1 MVMRNRIHSTV
12 ILSVVIIS
20 VLCLQVASQTVPSAQ
35 AQITYVVSKEW
46 SKIWVNKDGSID
58 LMCNITMSYTS
69 GSPHGIV
76 TVGMPK
82 GGFQVEY
89 VRDISG
95 SSLQYSDASSSSFH
109 GIDVSLKK
117 PIVLNQ
123 PNTFI
128 VFVVVPGMVS
138 SDSTNTGNVGMQ
150 FSPSTFA
157 SASGPIGNVRVAMVL
172 PQGVNSS
179 QVKYPTGV
187 PFDNVFNDPAEEN
200 KLVVYWERNNWSAS
214 QQFMVG
220 VSFPATYVTLAPSG
234 PSPWLYAIIGALVVA
249 AVGLLALV
257 LRRRK
262 REPYVKPRVA
272 VEALGALR
280 GLTAVEAAVVLD
292 LKPVRVLTMI
302 IFSLLMKHKLQVTQT
317 APIIKVKQLEP
328 PAGETAPNPRY
339 YEIDFLKSVE
349 PDGTLNEMRL
359 ARTFLSLRDNVDR
372 RLRGYSRTDTV
383 GYYKSVVS
391 KAWDQVTRAGAPEL
405 KGEAI
410 DQNIDW
416 LLADSDFEN
425 RFKAFPPM
433 VILPRPGWW
442 WYWYGPGT
450 PSAGGRATTPTPI
463 GTGQANPIPIQ
474 EFANNVVRGLEQTS
488 NNIVKDVQGFTNR
501 LVAPQRA
508 QERSVRGASHCV
520 CACHACACACACVGC
535 ACACAGGGAR

>member
-69 GSPHGIV
+69 GSPQGIV

-95 SSLQYSDASSSSFH
+95 SSLQYSDASSGSFH

-220 VSFPATYVTLAPSG
+220 VSFPERYMYDTTPPSLTISSPVNNSTIKSSLLTDIWNGTDAHSGINHYEVKVDDGTWSVRDASQTSYTFGGLKDGTHTVYVKAFDNAGNTNQSLAAFITDTSVQDTG
-234 PSPWLYAIIGALVVA
+234 MS
-249 AVGLLALV
+249 GLLTTISVLALIIISLAFV
-257 LRRRK
+257 YHWRRTR
-262 REPYVKPRVA
+262 
-272 VEALGALR
+272 
-280 GLTAVEAAVVLD
+280 
-292 LKPVRVLTMI
+292 
-302 IFSLLMKHKLQVTQT
+302 Q
-317 APIIKVKQLEP
+317 PI
-328 PAGETAPNPRY
+328 AGER
-339 YEIDFLKSVE
+339 
-349 PDGTLNEMRL
+349 
-359 ARTFLSLRDNVDR
+359 
-372 RLRGYSRTDTV
+372 DTV
-383 GYYKSVVS
+383 LY
-391 KAWDQVTRAGAPEL
+391 
-405 KGEAI
+405 
-410 DQNIDW
+410 
-416 LLADSDFEN
+416 
-425 RFKAFPPM
+425 
-433 VILPRPGWW
+433 
-442 WYWYGPGT
+442 
-450 PSAGGRATTPTPI
+450 
-463 GTGQANPIPIQ
+463 
-474 EFANNVVRGLEQTS
+474 
-488 NNIVKDVQGFTNR
+488 
-501 LVAPQRA
+501 
-508 QERSVRGASHCV
+508 
-520 CACHACACACACVGC
+520 
-535 ACACAGGGAR
+535 